1 MTRKNVLS
9 QVASLS
15 EDALGKLAQNP
26 TAARILQSAMELK
39 DRVDDL
45 ARRVRGLEALEQRIE
60 ELEKRVDALQG
71 GGAPAEPLPDTAG
84 PATTPATTT
93 KSSGA

>member
-9 QVASLS
+9 QVAALS

-26 TAARILQSAMELK
+26 TAARFVQSAMELK
-39 DRVDDL
+39 ERVDDL
-45 ARRVRGLEALEQRIE
+45 TRRVRGLEALEQR
-60 ELEKRVDALQG
+60 LEALEQRVDALQG
-71 GGAPAEPLPDTAG
+71 GAPAGLPETPG
-84 PATTPATTT
+84 PAATAATTT